1 MPIPV
6 GPEAADRLK
15 GAWGDHFLQRQ
26 GRAACRVAGWLSPMM
41 PRLRALLL
49 SAAPLP
55 RAPQPYLPI
64 VDQAGSWRL
73 FAEIARNH
81 NPKPFKQIKADQ
93 KTLKA
98 ATRQSERVKD
108 AGH

>member
-1 MPIPV
+1 MMP
-6 GPEAADRLK
+6 RL
-15 GAWGDHFLQRQ
+15 
-26 GRAACRVAGWLSPMM
+26 MM
-41 PRLRALLL
+41 PRLRALPL